1 MQILTKLR
9 RHAAARPLLLI
20 LALLVVGL
28 SYSVVS
34 PQRSSA
40 ETEMTQQI
48 EEGKALFDL
57 TCSSCHGLGGEGTS
71 QGPTLVGVG
80 AAAVDFQ
87 MGTGRMPAARQEAQ
101 LPVRKINY
109 SQEQIEAVAA
119 YVATL
124 GPGPGIP
131 AQSQYDLDSLNL
143 EGDEKAEAIAR
154 GGALFRAN
162 CSACHGII
170 GGGGAMPNGA
180 YAPSLADTS
189 DIHIYEAVRSGPQQ
203 MPMFSKEVLHDQSMA
218 EIIAYL
224 NSANEQPNYG
234 GLSMGDHGPVSEGF
248 WAFVAG
254 IGGLALIATWIAKKG
269 ARAR

>member
-1 MQILTKLR
+1 MQIFSTLR
-9 RHAAARPLLLI
+9 RHGAARPLLLI
-20 LALLVVGL
+20 LALLLVGL
-28 SYSVVS
+28 SYSAVS

-48 EEGKALFDL
+48 EEGKALFDF

-71 QGPTLVGVG
+71 QGPSLIGVG
-80 AAAVDFQ
+80 AASVDFQ

-101 LPVRKINY
+101 LPARKVNY
-109 SQEQIEAVAA
+109 TQEQIEAVAA

-131 AQSQYDLDSLNL
+131 AESAYTLSL

-162 CSACHGII
+162 CSACHGIV
-170 GGGGAMPNGA
+170 GGGGAMPNGQ
-180 YAPSLADTS
+180 YAPSLADTT
-189 DIHIYEAVRSGPQQ
+189 DVHIYEAVRTGPQQ
-203 MPMFSKEVLHDQSMA
+203 MPLFSKEVMPDESVA
-218 EIIAYL
+218 EIIAYV
-224 NSANEQPNYG
+224 NAADEQANYG
-234 GLSMGDHGPVSEGF
+234 GLTMGDAGPVSEGF
-248 WAFVAG
+248 WAFIIG
-254 IGGLALIATWIAKKG
+254 IGGFSLIATWIAKKG